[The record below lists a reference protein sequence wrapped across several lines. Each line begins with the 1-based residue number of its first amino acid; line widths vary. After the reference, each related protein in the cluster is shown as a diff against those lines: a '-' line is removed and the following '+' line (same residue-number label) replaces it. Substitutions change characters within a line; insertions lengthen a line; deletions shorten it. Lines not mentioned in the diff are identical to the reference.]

1 MQWPSTEHTSR
12 PESTTHMLDS
22 LPKPVNG
29 WTLLA
34 VPFSSDSHPALSLTF
49 TTRMTPFQL
58 PTIMFSVSSQLMSV
72 IPMHVVAISSS
83 MRNW

>member
-1 MQWPSTEHTSR
+1 MNRQEESYGLQETIVQWPSTEHTSR

-34 VPFSSDSHPALSLTF
+34 VPFS
-49 TTRMTPFQL
+49 
-58 PTIMFSVSSQLMSV
+58 
-72 IPMHVVAISSS
+72 
-83 MRNW
+83 